1 MRGYLVHEIVRVIK
15 ARNGWTLKDIAGK
28 SVLSLSAVLRAT
40 NTLDMLTTTAVRLLK
55 GCGYKIVAI
64 PEWMEVPEEG
74 FELRA
79 VTEVDRKR
87 EAMRKEAFQER
98 KQRRLMEWAEA
109 MPEGEP
115 YRRYVRKPPRER
127 IFDEDGKRIRHTV
140 RNNYKDKGQVLSIY
154 DPVEIHEDTEEEP
167 EEWREP
173 IRAEDWT
180 PPED

>member
-1 MRGYLVHEIVRVIK
+1 MRGYLVPEIVRVLK
-15 ARNGWTLKDIAGK
+15 ARNGWIYKDIASRSTLTVSNIAK
-28 SVLSLSAVLRAT
+28 YMT
-40 NTLDMLTTTAVRLLK
+40 NTDVLASTAVRLLK

-127 IFDEDGKRIRHTV
+127 VFDEDGKRIRHTV

-173 IRAEDWT
+173 IRDEDWT

>member
-1 MRGYLVHEIVRVIK
+1 MRGYLVPEIVKIIK
-15 ARNGWTLKDIAGK
+15 AKNGWTYKDIADK
-28 SVLSLSAVLRAT
+28 SPLSFKGVTRAVESLET
-40 NTLDMLTTTAVRLLK
+40 YIGTAVRLLN